1 MQMCSDL
8 WMRIVSVLVA
18 WRTPLPA
25 PSEPLV
31 QGREMPALGDTVP
44 PAPRDHPDHLKALR
58 CRVHC
63 LTIPLR
69 STIKTLFQQAGFFHI
84 LVYLFLSKHQTCF
97 SSLGQILFPC
107 PPSSL
112 CFKSLHHLLSFS
124 LSLLL
129 FLLFHHL

>member
-18 WRTPLPA
+18 WHTPLPA

-58 CRVHC
+58 CRVHY

-69 STIKTLFQQAGFFHI
+69 STIKTTPIGW
-84 LVYLFLSKHQTCF
+84 FLSHSRVTF
-97 SSLGQILFPC
+97 
-107 PPSSL
+107 
-112 CFKSLHHLLSFS
+112 FK
-124 LSLLL
+124 
-129 FLLFHHL
+129 